1 MYIYFLVKNIE
12 KSAKICYNKYMATLL
27 YNNINFTY
35 AKGATVEEREMHEYN
50 ELLFYIGG
58 GATIKTEKFTEKLS
72 NNSLVFIPKGKFHVF
87 ILENNCEFERL
98 KVSIPDQEFFSL
110 LPKDFFTDITI
121 LRNPNELILSLLKK
135 SCDLLNE
142 QRENS
147 YESLF
152 LYGGLLTIL
161 SELSKAKGD
170 FFYTK
175 KTKPLVLD
183 CIKYIENNLSSDLS
197 VQTISEKLNF
207 SASLLSHYFKNE
219 MGISI
224 HSYIMQKRLIYAR
237 NLLLENYTPT
247 EVYTLC
253 GYTNYSSFYKAYLK
267 MFGTSP
273 KV

>member
-1 MYIYFLVKNIE
+1 MYIYFLAKNIE
-12 KSAKICYNKYMATLL
+12 KPAKICYNKSMTTLL
-27 YNNINFTY
+27 YNDINFTY

-87 ILENNCEFERL
+87 ILENNSEFERL

-110 LPKDFFTDITI
+110 LPKDFFEDITI
-121 LRNPNELILSLLKK
+121 LRSPNELILSMLKK

-142 QRENS
+142 QRENN

-175 KTKPLVLD
+175 KTKPLVSD
-183 CIKYIENNLSSDLS
+183 CIKYIENNLSNDLS
-197 VQTISEKLNF
+197 VQTISE
-207 SASLLSHYFKNE
+207 SLSYSPSTLSHSFKRE
-219 MGISI
+219 MGVSI
-224 HSYIMQKRLIYAR
+224 HSYIVQKRLIFAR
-237 NLLLENYTPT
+237 NLLLQNRTPT
-247 EVYTLC
+247 EVCSLL
-253 GYTNYSSFYKAYLK
+253 GYSNYSSFYKAYLK
-267 MFGTSP
+267 MFGTTP
-273 KV
+273 KE